1 MFAGELINPVIA
13 PVKLSNAV
21 QKVLARMAE
30 FHLRQLPVVDGSQC
44 IGLVSEESLLD
55 IPNQQQQLKELHIPL
70 QQIFLY
76 ENQHAYEA
84 LKVMHEQKLSAIPV
98 LSQDKKYLG
107 MIDTSQLINGISK
120 LTSVE
125 SSGSI
130 VVLEIS
136 NRDNSLAHIAQI
148 VEADHTQILSS
159 YVQTFPDSTRLELTL
174 KLNRT
179 EIASIIS
186 AFQRYDYTVL
196 AVFNELKV
204 HDDYHSRYD
213 QLMNYLDL

>member
-70 QQIFLY
+70 HQIFLY

-98 LSQDKKYLG
+98 LNQDKKYLG